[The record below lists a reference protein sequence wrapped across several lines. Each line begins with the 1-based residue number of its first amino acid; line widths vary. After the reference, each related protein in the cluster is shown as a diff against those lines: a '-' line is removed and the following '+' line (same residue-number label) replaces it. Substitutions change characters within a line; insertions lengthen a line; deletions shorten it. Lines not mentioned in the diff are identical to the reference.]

1 MVISRHS
8 LLILYWCLLLALVF
22 LGIPK
27 AFSTPY
33 SLMSSQCVTEQS
45 QTLSS
50 SFSVNH

>member
-22 LGIPK
+22 FGIPK
-27 AFSTPY
+27 VFSTPY
-33 SLMSSQCVTEQS
+33 SLMSSQCVTEHS